1 MINLDE
7 NIDLEEEME
16 SEEEEGRGTAPFDP
30 SQVRLETRSM
40 TIDLILERI
49 NHDEIDLAPDFQ
61 RNDDIWNDTAKS
73 RLIES
78 ILIRIPLPA
87 FYMDAT
93 NDERWLVIDG
103 LQRLTALKQF
113 VIDNQLK
120 LTGLE
125 YLTQLEG
132 CRYEEISRSYQRRI
146 RETSLTICAIEKGTP
161 PELKYNIF
169 RRINTGGKTLLPQEI
184 RHALNPGAAPK
195 FLEKLANNTAF
206 TRIVRLGKSPKNRM
220 KDREFVL
227 GFISYYLTSYKDYRP
242 TEGRDY
248 FFNQAMIKLN
258 KLNLEQLENIEND
271 FNRAMNLAWI
281 IFGDSAFRKIFSS
294 GGRRQPLNQ
303 SLFESWSVLLSKLD
317 EDKQSFIVNRKE
329 ELMGK
334 FAEQIDRD
342 PEFLKSISQASEKV
356 SYRFEKIEAIIDEVV
371 NA

>member
-1 MINLDE
+1 MKE
-7 NIDLEEEME
+7 NSTIDLPEDIDL
-16 SEEEEGRGTAPFDP
+16 EEEEGRGTAPFDP
-30 SQVRLETRSM
+30 SKVRLETRSM

-49 NHDEIDLAPDFQ
+49 KHDEIDLAPEFQ
-61 RNDDIWNDTAKS
+61 RNDNIWNDTAKS

-93 NDERWLVIDG
+93 DDERWLVIDG

-113 VIDNQLK
+113 VVDNQLK

-169 RRINTGGKTLLPQEI
+169 RRINTGGKPLLAQEM
-184 RHALNPGAAPK
+184 RHALNPGVAPK
-195 FLEKLANNTAF
+195 FLAKLANNPRF
-206 TRIVRLGKSPKNRM
+206 TKVVQLGNSSKSRM

-227 GFISYYLTSYKDYRP
+227 GFIAYYLTSYKDYKS

-248 FFNQAMIKLN
+248 FFNQAMDKLN
-258 KLNLEQLENIEND
+258 KLELEQLEQIEND
-271 FNRAMNLAWI
+271 FDLAI
-281 IFGDSAFRKIFSS
+281 
-294 GGRRQPLNQ
+294 
-303 SLFESWSVLLSKLD
+303 SLALERCLQV
-317 EDKQSFIVNRKE
+317 EDVNNH
-329 ELMGK
+329 
-334 FAEQIDRD
+334 
-342 PEFLKSISQASEKV
+342 SISLYLKLG
-356 SYRFEKIEAIIDEVV
+356 RFC
-371 NA
+371 